1 MTFASYGLNKL
12 LVDNT
17 GELNYTEPTPIQE
30 QAIPLIMEGS
40 DVIGLAQTG
49 TGKTAAFALPM
60 IDRLMLSERSRAP
73 RALIVAPTRELAEQI
88 FQACRQLGK
97 GSGISGVTMYG
108 GTAMRPQL
116 RALER
121 GVDVVIGCPGRILDH
136 LERGTFDPTN
146 LEMVVFDEAD
156 QMFDMGF
163 FPVIRR
169 IKEFLPTQRQ
179 TLLFTATM
187 PKEIKSLAEEIVT
200 NAKTIKIGKTGLSKT
215 VSHNMYSV
223 ADSQKRELL
232 LELIK
237 DSSVGSAIVFT
248 RTKRRAK
255 AIDDLMSSSGVAVT
269 SLQGNLSQAK
279 RQRAIDGFR
288 SGKFKVLIAT
298 DIAARGIDI
307 SQVSHVINFD
317 MPDTVE
323 AYTHRTGR
331 TGRAERLGDAISFVT
346 SGDRRMLKRIQG
358 NLRISMKEIQMPV
371 SIQGAKKRKP
381 NSASGRASHLP
392 SSGRSAQRRPSASS
406 KRRPQSARRRNVK
419 GGAGRRRAS

>member
-1 MTFASYGLNKL
+1 
-12 LVDNT
+12 
-17 GELNYTEPTPIQE
+17 
-30 QAIPLIMEGS
+30 
-40 DVIGLAQTG
+40 
-49 TGKTAAFALPM
+49 
-60 IDRLMLSERSRAP
+60 MLSERSRAP

-288 SGKFKVLIAT
+288 SGKIKVLIAT

-371 SIQGAKKRKP
+371 SIRGAKKRKP